1 MAAGL
6 VVLASDVCGSAL
18 DRIEHGV
25 NGFLHASGDANELSR
40 QLCALI
46 CRIVEQRSHFF
57 GKSGVDPE
65 AKSHAL
71 KSLGIK
77 EREFNQFLNER

>member
-25 NGFLHASGDANELSR
+25 NGFLHASGDTTELARQIAFLSEHPECAAEMGRRARTTAMQWPVERGLTIIR
-40 QLCALI
+40 QL
-46 CRIVEQRSHFF
+46 VQ
-57 GKSGVDPE
+57 
-65 AKSHAL
+65 
-71 KSLGIK
+71 
-77 EREFNQFLNER
+77 